1 MFGDYLKELRLSLG
15 LTQSELAVK
24 LNLADQEFRS
34 LDVVTLSRWERG
46 KTKPTLAKCLR
57 ILRCLQIDL
66 SDFYELIPNPNE
78 TKLADEFIKL
88 RFDNRMMELSLLSYE
103 AYQKPRI
110 SLVTELPLLLKHD
123 DKILYKLKA
132 FYKNVT
138 HKPKG
143 LFDINLY
150 EYQQSKRAIFKRFTA
165 QDNKAD
171 NLIGHSLSF
180 IFESEYFDKAIH
192 SKRFDIDLSK
202 SVSYKNTAKLSLFD
216 YHRHSSSFEVFRCVF
231 VSQYINLIRHSNIQR
246 YYFFNPLPESEPI
259 LEQLGYKKIAF
270 DIESN
275 TGGFKLGARSFE
287 CCLYEIDAATLLS
300 QPEIITLIKT
310 TQWNNQY
317 SQRKN

>member
-24 LNLADQEFRS
+24 LNLADEEFRS

-66 SDFYELIPNPNE
+66 SRFYDLIPNPNE
-78 TKLADEFIKL
+78 TKLLDKFVKL
-88 RFDNRMMELSLLSYE
+88 RFDNRIVKLSSLSYE
-103 AYQKPRI
+103 AYEKPQI
-110 SLVTELPLLLKHD
+110 SLVTELPLLLKD
-123 DKILYKLKA
+123 DDNVLYKLKA
-132 FYKNVT
+132 FYKIAIHN
-138 HKPKG
+138 PKG

-165 QDNKAD
+165 QND

-192 SKRFDIDLSK
+192 SKNFDIDLSN
-202 SVSYKNTAKLSLFD
+202 SVSYKNTAKLAVFN
-216 YHRHSSSFEVFRCVF
+216 YHRYSSSFEVFRCVF
-231 VSQYINLIRHSNIQR
+231 VSQYINLIRHSNVQR
-246 YYFFNPLPESEPI
+246 YYFFNPLPESEPL
-259 LEQLGYKKIAF
+259 LEQLGFEKVAF
-270 DIESN
+270 DVESN

-287 CCLYEIDAATLLS
+287 RCLYEIDAATLLS

-317 SQRKN
+317 SNKSN